1 MDAAEAAPSF
11 TAWARDS
18 PSDEACVSM
27 VVGSGA
33 EQNGRWEDRD
43 RERRLSCKIC
53 DTD

>member
-33 EQNGRWEDRD
+33 EQNGRWGGVEGGDKYLVYVTLR
-43 RERRLSCKIC
+43 
-53 DTD
+53 

>member
-33 EQNGRWEDRD
+33 EQNGRWED
-43 RERRLSCKIC
+43 
-53 DTD
+53 